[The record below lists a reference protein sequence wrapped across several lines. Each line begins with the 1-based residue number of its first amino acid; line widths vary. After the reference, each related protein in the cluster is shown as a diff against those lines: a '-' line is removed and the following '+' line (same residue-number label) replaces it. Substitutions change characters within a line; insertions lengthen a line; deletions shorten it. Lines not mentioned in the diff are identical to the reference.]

1 MTVPPALKRDWPGA
15 PSAARAEGGVSGGAE
30 DNLAQPG
37 DVGVSCP
44 QLEQKHWP
52 RPSRCEMGWS
62 GPFVFPVVV
71 FY

>member
-1 MTVPPALKRDWPGA
+1 MV
-15 PSAARAEGGVSGGAE
+15 GGAE
-30 DNLAQPG
+30 DNLAQPD

-44 QLEQKHWP
+44 QREQKQWP

-71 FY
+71 FYCEGWTR